1 MNNHLSQDQLSMW
14 ILGRSTPEERRHGAE
29 CPECRAELVRFEEPV
44 TTFKNAMHEWSDSE
58 PIPRLEQVSIFL
70 RRPAAYM
77 RGGLRWA
84 AVAIAV
90 TVLAAF
96 PIYRQIETLT
106 QRAAS
111 TETERPNAAETSDI
125 LLMDA
130 VSAHLSRTIPAPM
143 EPIMALIRDS
153 DSKTD
158 AGGTQQ

>member
-29 CPECRAELVRFEEPV
+29 CPECRAELARFEEPV

-84 AVAIAV
+84 AAAIAV

-111 TETERPNAAETSDI
+111 TETERPKAAETSDI